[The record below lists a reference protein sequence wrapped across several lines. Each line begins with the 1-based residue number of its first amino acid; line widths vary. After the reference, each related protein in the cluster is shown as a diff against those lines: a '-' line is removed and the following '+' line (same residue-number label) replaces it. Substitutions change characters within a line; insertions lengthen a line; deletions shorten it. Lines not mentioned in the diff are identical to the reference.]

1 MTPNRFLPL
10 GLLTAA
16 VFLVGCEDGTSP
28 EPSPPADLQD
38 YFSSLPSWEA
48 YSPPLPETEAPLGDP
63 VEDEEET
70 MIDDEPYQCTTTPY
84 SLTTTPDDI
93 VTLNPDVEILWVGSL
108 LQGNGHLEGI
118 GSLAELPIRQRAP
131 VEVTLDLL
139 AAENSRTVADPPV
152 ATVNAAIGGLIED
165 AAAAGHEA
173 GSNIFYTSQAT
184 HSLDQAALKL
194 GLSASYMGSTI
205 KSSLSA
211 EISAETRTVTAYYIQ
226 RMFTASMVL
235 PQHPEDVFS
244 EAFTEAMLQREQES
258 GRMGPDNPPVFVSSV
273 AYGRIMMFS
282 FTSTSSEAKINATLS
297 ALYNGGEFGGTLET
311 GLQEVLD
318 NAEIRVV
325 TVGGDAEHALDLIR
339 ENNLGAFFTSDAP
352 LTTARP
358 ISYTIRSLTDNVIA
372 RVSETTEYD
381 LRQCARGTVT
391 GARYR
396 ITADRIEADN
406 LVPLYRWA
414 SVTYTAYLRD
424 AVEGTRVAARR
435 SSIVWMREGETHMM
449 EGKPGEPLEVD
460 VHFDGRDAITVSGE
474 LNDYYWTPFSQYTFS
489 RQFRWPTSTLGA
501 GPGFARVVASD
512 WLGNRWHLY
521 FRYVKVQDLFD

>member
-1 MTPNRFLPL
+1 MTPSRFLPF

-48 YSPPLPETEAPLGDP
+48 FSPPLPEAEAPLGDP
-63 VEDEEET
+63 VEDEDET
-70 MIDDEPYQCTTTPY
+70 MIDGEPYQCSTTPY

-93 VTLNPDVEILWVGSL
+93 VTLNPDVEILWVGAL
-108 LQGNGHLEGI
+108 LQGDGHLEGI
-118 GSLAELPIRQRAP
+118 GSLAELPIRQRTP

-139 AAENSRTVADPPV
+139 AGENSRSVADPTV

-173 GSNIFYTSQAT
+173 
-184 HSLDQAALKL
+184 
-194 GLSASYMGSTI
+194 SYMGSTI

-211 EISAETRTVTAYYIQ
+211 EVSAETRTVTAYYIQ

-297 ALYNGGEFGGTLET
+297 ALYNGGEFGGEIDTE
-311 GLQEVLD
+311 LQTVLD

-381 LRQCARGTVT
+381 LRQCARGAVT

-396 ITADRIEADN
+396 FTADRIVADN
-406 LVPLYRWA
+406 LVPYHLA
-414 SVTYTAYLRD
+414 SVTYTARLRD
-424 AVEGTRVAARR
+424 AVSGTRVIAQR
-435 SSIVWMREGETHMM
+435 SSFVLMWEGETHLM
-449 EGKPGEPLEVD
+449 EGRPQPALLVD
-460 VHFDGRDAITVSGE
+460 IHFDGRDAITLSGE
-474 LNDYYWTPFSQYTFS
+474 LNDYYWTPFSQFTFS
-489 RQFRWPTSTLGA
+489 RQFRWPASRLGA
-501 GPGFARVVASD
+501 GPGAARVVASD

-521 FRYVKVQDLFD
+521 FNYVKVQDLFD